1 MKFGGV
7 NYYGKLVDI
16 IELNYSGLF
25 MVPLFKC
32 EWANTTNPRGMKID
46 KLGFT
51 SINFTRLIHTG
62 EHEDDEPYIKAAEAQ
77 MVYFVDDEKEKGWSI
92 PIHLKPRDLY
102 DMGKEDNE
110 ITTSNESYPSR
121 NLEQLFLDD
130 TFPIHL
136 ARDATDDDP
145 TTPFINENVDND
157 DMVL

>member
-1 MKFGGV
+1 
-7 NYYGKLVDI
+7 
-16 IELNYSGLF
+16 
-25 MVPLFKC
+25 
-32 EWANTTNPRGMKID
+32 
-46 KLGFT
+46 
-51 SINFTRLIHTG
+51 
-62 EHEDDEPYIKAAEAQ
+62 
-77 MVYFVDDEKEKGWSI
+77 
-92 PIHLKPRDLY
+92 
-102 DMGKEDNE
+102 MGQEDNE